1 MHGRNS
7 PLPPVALNLRS
18 GCCPDPDPDPEPA
31 ADGIPGRHL
40 IRSRHFKNVTDLDGH
55 HLSAGEVRAVPW
67 AAITPVV
74 HAIRVLEKMVPEGE
88 LLFSSGRRSG
98 VLKSGGLNIRIKDFV
113 SRVNREAAT
122 HNPASRLIPD
132 DPHGPLQVSRFRRT
146 LAWHIARR
154 PGGPVALAIQ
164 YGHMRTVLDARTS
177 SRYGA
182 RSRGGI
188 HTVLDVETALAAE
201 HRRPPARPARRRR
214 TPLRTRRPP
223 SPSPAGPVPPGFGM
237 GSLGTPAPSDLGE
250 LLPLDRDVS
259 CCVASHARSVHV
271 VKP

>member
-18 GCCPDPDPDPEPA
+18 GCCPDPDPDPDPEPA

-98 VLKSGGLNIRIKDFV
+98 VLKSCGLNIRIKDFV

-132 DPHGPLQVSRFRRT
+132 DPHGPLQGSRFRRT

-154 PGGPVALAIQ
+154 PGGLVALAIQ

-188 HTVLDVETALAAE
+188 HTVLDVETALAAADTAARLQDWLAAGE
-201 HRRPPARPARRRR
+201 RLSRPAARRALPQPGPFRR
-214 TPLRTRRPP
+214 
-223 SPSPAGPVPPGFGM
+223 
-237 GSLGTPAPSDLGE
+237 
-250 LLPLDRDVS
+250 
-259 CCVASHARSVHV
+259 ASG
-271 VKP
+271 